1 MKVQFMLEFNN
12 ELVDEEKFRS
22 LKVVETYS
30 DPEMYGRGYEIIEVE
45 VLGIWEVKI
54 IMGDGKTYIAED
66 AFEFTDGSEKKWFV
80 NLWSPFEDE
89 V

>member
-1 MKVQFMLEFNN
+1 MKVQFMLEFCD

-45 VLGIWEVKI
+45 VLGIWEIKI
-54 IMGDGKTYIAED
+54 RMGDGKVYIAEEAD
-66 AFEFTDGSEKKWFV
+66 EFKDGNEMKWYV
-80 NLWSPFEDE
+80 TMWTPFEDE